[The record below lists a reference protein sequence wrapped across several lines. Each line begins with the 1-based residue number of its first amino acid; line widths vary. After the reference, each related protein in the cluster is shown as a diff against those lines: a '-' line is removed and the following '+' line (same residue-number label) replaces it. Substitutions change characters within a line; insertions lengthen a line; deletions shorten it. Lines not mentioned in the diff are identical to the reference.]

1 MYTDEDTVELDYSYE
16 ESEEE
21 EPQAKRP
28 RYRQVVFRSP
38 EELAV
43 DGDKTSG
50 GQPDPEAAAVRET
63 QREEAEDP
71 PAPVTTA
78 SGRHC
83 PAVGC
88 AYEGDE
94 EARVAHWRGSHLEV
108 LPLWM
113 CPVGRCKN
121 KCRSK
126 EALLSHLKG
135 KRHKYPVSTVERI
148 MQLPPLVEMVQ
159 NHKFQAPVD
168 VTPLAGPEEV
178 PEEAL
183 PFKNKADLGAQ
194 VGVILQSRNV
204 GKVLL
209 PTPAAA
215 AFDVKDW
222 MGLLGLPP
230 PPPPPLPP
238 AEPVKEVEVAEIPL
252 PPLPPP
258 PPEDTIPD
266 QGPPTDED
274 RPPLLDEVLPLLTE
288 EDRSPEGLPEE
299 DWPPPPAVDED
310 RLPLLDEVLP
320 LLTEEDRSPEGLP
333 EEDRPPPPA
342 AGDGL
347 PSPVEVEPQVP
358 PPSLGPDL
366 DATRG
371 VMPPPPPLPA
381 PAAEEPPPAA
391 SVPAAE
397 DPPLAA
403 PATAAEEQ
411 TRPQVRESPPQHPLS
426 SGSLRTQARRLD
438 MQVGQLQRQRHDVME
453 AAFYAMKQ
461 DIQRVGRDNEA
472 LRLRVSFLEA
482 ELRGYERN
490 ARPPPGG
497 TAATG
502 LQLQIPPPGAISR
515 PYSGLFHG
523 HA

>member
-38 EELAV
+38 EDLAV
-43 DGDKTSG
+43 DGDKTS

-71 PAPVTTA
+71 PAPVTPA

-113 CPVGRCKN
+113 CPVGRCKH
-121 KCRSK
+121 KGRSK

-148 MQLPPLVEMVQ
+148 MQLPPLMEMVQ
-159 NHKFQAPVD
+159 NHKFQAPGD

-238 AEPVKEVEVAEIPL
+238 AEPVKEVDVTAIPL

-266 QGPPTDED
+266 QAPPTDED

-299 DWPPPPAVDED
+299 DRPPPPAVD
-310 RLPLLDEVLP
+310 
-320 LLTEEDRSPEGLP
+320 
-333 EEDRPPPPA
+333 
-342 AGDGL
+342 DGL

-358 PPSLGPDL
+358 PPFLSDL

-371 VMPPPPPLPA
+371 LMPPPPPLPA
-381 PAAEEPPPAA
+381 PAAEEPPPDA

-403 PATAAEEQ
+403 PATTAEEQ

-438 MQVGQLQRQRHDVME
+438 MQVEQLQRQRHDVME

-461 DIQRVGRDNEA
+461 DIQRVERENEA
-472 LRLRVSFLEA
+472 LRQRVSFLEA

-490 ARPPPGG
+490 AEYVPDPHQVG
-497 TAATG
+497 
-502 LQLQIPPPGAISR
+502 QLQRVCSCRSHLLVPSAGRTAVFSMGTRDLALLDVGSR
-515 PYSGLFHG
+515 SEELSCDPL
-523 HA
+523 

>member
-63 QREEAEDP
+63 QREEAEDL
-71 PAPVTTA
+71 PAPVTPA

-88 AYEGDE
+88 AYEGDK

-113 CPVGRCKN
+113 CPVGRCKH
-121 KCRSK
+121 KGRSK

-159 NHKFQAPVD
+159 NHNFQAPGD

-238 AEPVKEVEVAEIPL
+238 AEPVKEVDVTAI
-252 PPLPPP
+252 PLPPP

-266 QGPPTDED
+266 QAPPTDED

-299 DWPPPPAVDED
+299 D
-310 RLPLLDEVLP
+310 
-320 LLTEEDRSPEGLP
+320 
-333 EEDRPPPPA
+333 RPPPPA
-342 AGDGL
+342 
-347 PSPVEVEPQVP
+347 VEVEPQVP
-358 PPSLGPDL
+358 PPFLSDL

-381 PAAEEPPPAA
+381 PAAEEPPPDA

-397 DPPLAA
+397 EPPLAA

-411 TRPQVRESPPQHPLS
+411 THPQVRESPPQHPLS
-426 SGSLRTQARRLD
+426 SGSPRTQARRLD
-438 MQVGQLQRQRHDVME
+438 MQVEQLQRQRHDVME

-461 DIQRVGRDNEA
+461 DIQRVERENEA
-472 LRLRVSFLEA
+472 LRQRVSFLEA

-490 ARPPPGG
+490 AEYVPDPHQVG
-497 TAATG
+497 
-502 LQLQIPPPGAISR
+502 QLQRVCSCRSHLLVPSAGRTAVFSMGTRDLALLDVGSR
-515 PYSGLFHG
+515 SEELSCDPL
-523 HA
+523 

>member
-1 MYTDEDTVELDYSYE
+1 MDDDGIEVQLDYSW
-16 ESEEE
+16 SEDE
-21 EPQAKRP
+21 EPPAKKMCA
-28 RYRQVVFRSP
+28 RQVVWRSP
-38 EELAV
+38 EEQTASEETE
-43 DGDKTSG
+43 DTDH
-50 GQPDPEAAAVRET
+50 PDSKKS
-63 QREEAEDP
+63 EDVEDL
-71 PAPVTTA
+71 PAPVTPA

-113 CPVGRCKN
+113 CPVGRCKH

-159 NHKFQAPVD
+159 NHKFQAPGD

-238 AEPVKEVEVAEIPL
+238 AEPVKEVDVTAIPL

-266 QGPPTDED
+266 QAPSTDED

-299 DWPPPPAVDED
+299 DRPPPPAVDD
-310 RLPLLDEVLP
+310 V
-320 LLTEEDRSPEGLP
+320 
-333 EEDRPPPPA
+333 
-342 AGDGL
+342 L

-358 PPSLGPDL
+358 APSVGCDL
-366 DATRG
+366 DAPRG

-391 SVPAAE
+391 SVPAAK
-397 DPPLAA
+397 DPPA
-403 PATAAEEQ
+403 PATAAEEPM
-411 TRPQVRESPPQHPLS
+411 RHQVRESPPQHPLS

-438 MQVGQLQRQRHDVME
+438 MQVEQLQRQRHDVME

-461 DIQRVGRDNEA
+461 DIQRVERENEA
-472 LRLRVSFLEA
+472 LRQRVSFLEA

-490 ARPPPGG
+490 AEYVPDPHQVG
-497 TAATG
+497 
-502 LQLQIPPPGAISR
+502 QLQRVCSCRSHLLVPSAGRTAVFSMGTRDLALLDVGSR
-515 PYSGLFHG
+515 SEELSCDPL
-523 HA
+523 

>member
-63 QREEAEDP
+63 QREEAEDL
-71 PAPVTTA
+71 PAPVTPA
-78 SGRHC
+78 SRRHC

-113 CPVGRCKN
+113 CPVGRCKH

-159 NHKFQAPVD
+159 NHKFQAPGD

-238 AEPVKEVEVAEIPL
+238 AEPVKETDVTAIPL
-252 PPLPPP
+252 PPLPPS

-266 QGPPTDED
+266 QAPPTDED

-299 DWPPPPAVDED
+299 DRPPPPAVD
-310 RLPLLDEVLP
+310 
-320 LLTEEDRSPEGLP
+320 
-333 EEDRPPPPA
+333 
-342 AGDGL
+342 DGL

-358 PPSLGPDL
+358 PPFLSDL

-381 PAAEEPPPAA
+381 PAAEEPPPDA

-438 MQVGQLQRQRHDVME
+438 MQVEQLQRQRHDVME

-461 DIQRVGRDNEA
+461 DIQRVERENEV
-472 LRLRVSFLEA
+472 LRQRVSFLEA

-490 ARPPPGG
+490 AEYVPDPHQVG
-497 TAATG
+497 
-502 LQLQIPPPGAISR
+502 QLQRVCSCRSHLLVPSAGRTAVFSMGTRDLALLDVGSR
-515 PYSGLFHG
+515 SEELSCDPL
-523 HA
+523 

>member
-1 MYTDEDTVELDYSYE
+1 
-16 ESEEE
+16 
-21 EPQAKRP
+21 
-28 RYRQVVFRSP
+28 
-38 EELAV
+38 
-43 DGDKTSG
+43 
-50 GQPDPEAAAVRET
+50 
-63 QREEAEDP
+63 
-71 PAPVTTA
+71 
-78 SGRHC
+78 
-83 PAVGC
+83 
-88 AYEGDE
+88 
-94 EARVAHWRGSHLEV
+94 
-108 LPLWM
+108 
-113 CPVGRCKN
+113 
-121 KCRSK
+121 
-126 EALLSHLKG
+126 
-135 KRHKYPVSTVERI
+135 
-148 MQLPPLVEMVQ
+148 MVQ
-159 NHKFQAPVD
+159 NNKFQAPGD

-215 AFDVKDW
+215 AFDIKDW

-252 PPLPPP
+252 LPLPPPPP

-266 QGPPTDED
+266 HGPPTDED
-274 RPPLLDEVLPLLTE
+274 MPPLLDEVLPLLTE
-288 EDRSPEGLPEE
+288 EDLLSLTEEDRSPLMEE
-299 DWPPPPAVDED
+299 DLPPQI
-310 RLPLLDEVLP
+310 
-320 LLTEEDRSPEGLP
+320 EEDRSPEGLL
-333 EEDRPPPPA
+333 EEDRPLPPA
-342 AGDGL
+342 VDDVL

-358 PPSLGPDL
+358 PPSLGSDL

-403 PATAAEEQ
+403 PATAIEEPM
-411 TRPQVRESPPQHPLS
+411 RHQVWESPPQHPLS

-438 MQVGQLQRQRHDVME
+438 MQVEQLQRQRHDVME
-453 AAFYAMKQ
+453 ASFYAMKQ
-461 DIQRVGRDNEA
+461 DIQRVERDNEA
-472 LRLRVSFLEA
+472 LRQRVSFLEA

-490 ARPPPGG
+490 AEYVPDPHQVG
-497 TAATG
+497 
-502 LQLQIPPPGAISR
+502 QLQRVCSCRSHLLVPSAGRTAVYSMGTRDLALLDVGSR
-515 PYSGLFHG
+515 SEELSCDPL
-523 HA
+523 

>member
-63 QREEAEDP
+63 QREEAEDL
-71 PAPVTTA
+71 PAPVTPA

-94 EARVAHWRGSHLEV
+94 EVRVAHWRGSHLEV

-113 CPVGRCKN
+113 CPVGRCKH
-121 KCRSK
+121 KGRSK

-159 NHKFQAPVD
+159 NHKFQAPGD

-238 AEPVKEVEVAEIPL
+238 GEPVKEVDVTAIPL

-266 QGPPTDED
+266 QAPPTDED

-288 EDRSPEGLPEE
+288 EDRSPEGL
-299 DWPPPPAVDED
+299 
-310 RLPLLDEVLP
+310 
-320 LLTEEDRSPEGLP
+320 S

-342 AGDGL
+342 VDDGL

-358 PPSLGPDL
+358 PPFLSDL

-381 PAAEEPPPAA
+381 PAAEEPPPDA

-438 MQVGQLQRQRHDVME
+438 MQVEQLQRQRHDVME

-461 DIQRVGRDNEA
+461 DIQRVERENEA
-472 LRLRVSFLEA
+472 LRQRVSFLEA

-490 ARPPPGG
+490 AEYVPDPHQVG
-497 TAATG
+497 
-502 LQLQIPPPGAISR
+502 QLQRVCSCRSHLLVPSAGRTAVFSMGTRDLALLDVGSR
-515 PYSGLFHG
+515 SEELSCDPL
-523 HA
+523 